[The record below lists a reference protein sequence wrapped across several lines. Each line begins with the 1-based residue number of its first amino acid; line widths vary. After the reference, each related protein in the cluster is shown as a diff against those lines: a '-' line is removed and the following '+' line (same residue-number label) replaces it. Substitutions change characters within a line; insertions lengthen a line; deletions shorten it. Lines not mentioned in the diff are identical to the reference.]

1 MNYREIPR
9 ELWATVLANFTARNA
24 QRPTLIEVDSPEV
37 GAQEQERG
45 FPLRGIVYDHR
56 DRRISIM
63 LGELEGA
70 EPHLTH
76 SIPNVTGLAI
86 GPGREAQALAAG
98 REARALEVVRIAHDD
113 GQTLVWV
120 QES

>member
-1 MNYREIPR
+1 MNYREIPK
-9 ELWATVLANFTARNA
+9 ELWATALASFTERNA
-24 QRPTLIEVDSPEV
+24 QRPTLIQVDTPEV

-45 FPLRGIVYDHR
+45 FPLRGIAYDHR

-76 SIPNVTGLAI
+76 SIPDVTGLAI
-86 GPGREAQALAAG
+86 GPGRES
-98 REARALEVVRIAHDD
+98 EALEVVRIAHGD

>member
-1 MNYREIPR
+1 MTYREIPR
-9 ELWATVLANFTARNA
+9 ELWATVLANFTERNA
-24 QRPTLIEVDSPEV
+24 QRPTLIEVDSLEL

-56 DRRISIM
+56 DDRISIM

-76 SIPNVTGLAI
+76 SISGVTSLAI
-86 GPGREAQALAAG
+86 GPGLEG
-98 REARALEVVRIAHDD
+98 RGLEVVRIAHDD

-120 QES
+120 LES